1 MAKSRLQNAECELVF
16 ASESSKTHAK
26 PRQGESSEWPDDQ
39 AIVCFSREVLVNH
52 YERRDLDAV
61 LRAVV
66 PDLTWVG
73 PLDNMHAHTA
83 EDMRRIIE
91 PEYGTRVRIVNEDW
105 GIRTVGDARVVL
117 GRFGLVAEGTEVEE
131 VMFRQAATFVWS
143 LTSVGPRVVHLH
155 LSNSYDVP
163 SRVEAPFEQGEDGI
177 AYTIDACT
185 APVTAKRARI
195 RFEMGDAEIR
205 YVAEDRIVSLFVD
218 GRGSRARTDE
228 GSFHVVERLV
238 EIEACLP
245 DWFVRTH
252 RGCIV
257 NAHRA
262 LGVRR
267 FAVDMDDGSECPI
280 AERRYLEVADAI
292 DCATKHPLPRS

>member
-1 MAKSRLQNAECELVF
+1 MAKSWQQNTDCELAF
-16 ASESSKTHAK
+16 ASELPKAPAK
-26 PRQGESSEWPDDQ
+26 LHQSEGGEWPDDQ
-39 AIVCFSREVLVNH
+39 SIVCFSREVLVNH

-61 LRAVV
+61 LRAMV

-91 PEYGTRVRIVNEDW
+91 PEYGTRVRMVNEDW
-105 GIRTVGDARVVL
+105 GIRTVGDARVVV
-117 GRFGLVAEGTEVEE
+117 GRFGLVADGTEVEE
-131 VMFRQAATFVWS
+131 IMFRQAATFVWS

-185 APVTAKRARI
+185 VPVTAKRARI
-195 RFEMGDAEIR
+195 RFEMGDAGIR
-205 YVAEDRIVSLFVD
+205 YVAEDRIVNLFVD
-218 GRGSRARTDE
+218 GRGSLACTDE
-228 GSFHVVERLV
+228 GSFHIAERLA
-238 EIEACLP
+238 EIEVCLP

-252 RGCIV
+252 RSCIV
-257 NAHRA
+257 NARRA

-292 DCATKHPLPRS
+292 DRAAKHQLPRS